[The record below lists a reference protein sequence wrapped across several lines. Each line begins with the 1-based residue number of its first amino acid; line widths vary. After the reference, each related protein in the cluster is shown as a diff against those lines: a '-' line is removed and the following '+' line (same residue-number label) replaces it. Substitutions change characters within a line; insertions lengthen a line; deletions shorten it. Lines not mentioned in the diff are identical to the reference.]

1 MAGKVSLFSVI
12 SPAFFSVLSSANKE
26 TNFLLITQ
34 TEQSFGKNLT
44 IDRKKL
50 VDDLADFIRKMH
62 ISSVDEDFTLK
73 SWKNQP
79 KAEAHKRKLAILFAF
94 LK

>member
-12 SPAFFSVLSSANKE
+12 SPAFFSVLSSPNKE
-26 TNFLLITQ
+26 TNFLLIAQ

-50 VDDLADFIRKMH
+50 VDDLADFISRMQ
-62 ISSVDEDFTLK
+62 IPSVHDYVY
-73 SWKNQP
+73 S
-79 KAEAHKRKLAILFAF
+79 
-94 LK
+94 

>member
-26 TNFLLITQ
+26 TNFLLIAQ

-62 ISSVDEDFTLK
+62 ISSVDEEIYSEELEE
-73 SWKNQP
+73 P
-79 KAEAHKRKLAILFAF
+79 AEGRSPQTKAILFAF